1 VKAAGLRYVR
11 LVLLGAL
18 VGIPAGVVAALF
30 LALVHELEHWL
41 WTDLP
46 DALGASSPP
55 WYLVLGLPVAG
66 AAILLA
72 ARALLPGDGGKPPL
86 AGHEPALPL
95 LSHGPGSPS
104 PRSGRSASA
113 PCWGPRRPSSRSA
126 RSSR

>member
-86 AGHEPALPL
+86 AGHPL
-95 LSHGPGSPS
+95 RGSPTA
-104 PRSGRSASA
+104 SGR
-113 PCWGPRRPSSRSA
+113 CWEWPARSRPSRRSSGSRSSPA
-126 RSSR
+126 